1 MPTYRNDS
9 SEIIFGLK
17 DTTERTITLKPDE
30 TLQTYKIYNID
41 DLTKTSDEPYFS
53 LTKVIDLAFSSP
65 GTKTRLLECSIIRL
79 TAKTPGI
86 TIKCNS
92 TSNPNVFALP
102 SNTPIDIKNNG
113 EIEALIFIGAGDV
126 AIEGF

>member
-1 MPTYRNDS
+1 MPTYRNDGDRAFKVEDS
-9 SEIIFGLK
+9 NG
-17 DTTERTITLKPDE
+17 E
-30 TLQTYKIYNID
+30 TVSVNPGFSVSTYKI
-41 DLTKTSDEPYFS
+41 LGAPFTKTADTPYFS
-53 LTKVIDLAFSSP
+53 LTKVNTTLTSP
-65 GTKTRLLECSIIRL
+65 GTQTGLLGCKVMRL
-79 TAKTPGI
+79 TAKASGI

-92 TSNPNVFALP
+92 ASNPNVFALP